1 MWFLRVACC
10 AEWFCF
16 VLCVARVSYS
26 APFSIDRVKARGA
39 DSVAFLQPPVAN
51 PIRLR
56 TVVGCINFFDCN
68 CGVYPNCFFL
78 DILLWQ
84 MALCVCAFCFA
95 GVSALEQPCSHCL
108 TSVVVS
114 LQPIC
119 IHSACVAQ
127 VTIAK
132 VVRNASRRRF
142 CWGRGNCRNKL
153 SVLALHHG
161 KAAVSW

>member
-1 MWFLRVACC
+1 MVAERETYAHIAQSVCGLGAHRPFEKHEETVPRVLFLGCFLSLVFALDFGGQRRVT
-10 AEWFCF
+10 
-16 VLCVARVSYS
+16 
-26 APFSIDRVKARGA
+26 
-39 DSVAFLQPPVAN
+39 Q
-51 PIRLR
+51 
-56 TVVGCINFFDCN
+56 
-68 CGVYPNCFFL
+68 CFFL
-78 DILLWQ
+78 DIRLWQ

-114 LQPIC
+114 LQSIC
-119 IHSACVAQ
+119 IHLACVAQ
-127 VTIAK
+127 VIIAK